1 MLSCVWIFAIPW
13 TVTHQ
18 APQSVRFPKQ
28 EYWSGLPFPPLRD
41 LPDPGIEL
49 ATPLFPAFQVDS
61 LPTEPSRKP
70 SEDTHPKS
78 TVSLPCVI
86 LAALQLACWLMWP
99 LDYHQFSCWVMSN
112 SLWPHGQQHTR
123 LSCPSPTLGM
133 YCCSNL
139 CPLSWQCHPAI
150 SYSVVPSSPCLL
162 LLEYHVYPH

>member
-18 APQSVRFPKQ
+18 APQSEISQARILEWVTISSSKGSSR
-28 EYWSGLPFPPLRD
+28 SG
-41 LPDPGIEL
+41 IKL

-139 CPLSWQCHPAI
+139 CPLNWQCHPAI

-162 LLEYHVYPH
+162 LLEYRVYPH